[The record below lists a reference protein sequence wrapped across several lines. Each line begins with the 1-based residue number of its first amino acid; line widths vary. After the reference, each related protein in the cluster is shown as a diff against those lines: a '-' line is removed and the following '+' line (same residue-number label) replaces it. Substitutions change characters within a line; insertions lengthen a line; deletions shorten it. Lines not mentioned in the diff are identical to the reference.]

1 MEEEMIR
8 LALLL
13 KSWNLLEEVPKDVY
27 TFGQILTFNQNFLRI
42 L

>member
-8 LALLL
+8 LALLV

-27 TFGQILTFNQNFLRI
+27 TFGHISTFHQPFLI
-42 L
+42 VF

>member
-8 LALLL
+8 LALLV

-27 TFGQILTFNQNFLRI
+27 TFDQILTFHQPFLI
-42 L
+42 VF